1 MQTKKIVSVPV
12 LLPSAPRVSPV
23 VPQCTVPVLF
33 NSSSESKLYTSNTDL
48 GKLSCLSCSKLNI
61 ITVPCVV
68 PSQPSL
74 LSPTA
79 ETYVDHVAES
89 SVSTPSTIAPA
100 VEPPVV
106 LSPAFDDSNVA
117 VAETSAPPTA
127 VAETVATDLSSSAEP
142 FVPNLFHPHQYKPD
156 RLDELIQAIAQQF
169 SSSATWGDFI
179 RTVSGRSDLHPIFHT
194 RLHTS

>member
-12 LLPSAPRVSPV
+12 LLPLAPRVSPV

-68 PSQPSL
+68 PCQPSL

-79 ETYVDHVAES
+79 EIYVYPIAKSPVSTPSPTVQPVAES
-89 SVSTPSTIAPA
+89 SVVA
-100 VEPPVV
+100 PPVPPV
-106 LSPAFDDSNVA
+106 AESPVVAPSAFDDSNVA
-117 VAETSAPPTA
+117 VAKSSALPPALTESTTSS
-127 VAETVATDLSSSAEP
+127 SSSAKLFIP
-142 FVPNLFHPHQYKPD
+142 KLFHPHQYKPD
-156 RLDELIQAIAQQF
+156 RLDELIQAPAQQF
-169 SSSATWGDFI
+169 SSSA
-179 RTVSGRSDLHPIFHT
+179 S
-194 RLHTS
+194 

>member
-48 GKLSCLSCSKLNI
+48 DKLICLSCSKPNI
-61 ITVPCVV
+61 ITVPCAV

-79 ETYVDHVAES
+79 ETYVGHVAES
-89 SVSTPSTIAPA
+89 SVSTPHPTIAPTA
-100 VEPPVV
+100 EPPVV
-106 LSPAFDDSNVA
+106 TSPAFDNSK
-117 VAETSAPPTA
+117 ET
-127 VAETVATDLSSSAEP
+127 
-142 FVPNLFHPHQYKPD
+142 
-156 RLDELIQAIAQQF
+156 
-169 SSSATWGDFI
+169 
-179 RTVSGRSDLHPIFHT
+179 
-194 RLHTS
+194 